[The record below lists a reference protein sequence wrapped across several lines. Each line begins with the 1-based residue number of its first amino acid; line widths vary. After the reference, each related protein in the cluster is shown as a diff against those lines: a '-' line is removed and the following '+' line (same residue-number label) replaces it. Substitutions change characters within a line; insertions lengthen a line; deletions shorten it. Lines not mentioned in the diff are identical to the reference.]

1 MKKIHRLMQDLEDRM
16 NQKIEK
22 AKSLKNLI
30 SKMLIW
36 SKVTTLTQ
44 ISIFEMSEIWTRTIR
59 IVIDVLISY
68 FNKEKFNLF
77 SIILTGQL

>member
-1 MKKIHRLMQDLEDRM
+1 MQDLEDRM

-30 SKMLIW
+30 SKMLICF
-36 SKVTTLTQ
+36 KVTTLTQ

-68 FNKEKFNLF
+68 FNKEKFNLI

>member
-59 IVIDVLISY
+59 IVIDVLIFY